1 MEFTGINQAQG
12 DVEIFQ
18 IKSLPTNAKKV
29 DKQFIAASERS
40 GSFHALF
47 GNYDMYEVENGFC
60 IDVKDPCVLNHSLQ
74 KELDGITM
82 DNVKVLPKKD
92 HNANLLPK
100 GIYFV
105 GIQNKF
111 DPLSG
116 VKKRVID

>member
-1 MEFTGINQAQG
+1 MQFTGINQMQG
-12 DVEIFQ
+12 DTMWFE
-18 IKSLPTNAKKV
+18 IKSLPEGLKKV
-29 DKQFIAASERS
+29 KQQYVANSERS

-47 GNYDMYEVENGFC
+47 GKYDMYEAEGGFC
-60 IDVKDPCVLNHSLQ
+60 IDVQEPCILNHSLQ
-74 KELDGITM
+74 SELNGITL
-82 DNVKVLPKKD
+82 DKVRVLPKKD